1 MIMGNTVSIDGLG
14 VEFTYPEEVQNR
26 ESNAESFI
34 SIIKSVNR
42 LPFDKGTIFFSDSR
56 WDFSQFSSLNISK
69 KSMKFNFDLCCDIFR
84 DEAKSY
90 VLIQILENNCKIQ
103 TTHKEYGTLY
113 LFFNAA
119 EKSGF
124 FAVQDITDNFICGF
138 IESRSD
144 SIRQELWVKTVLRKF
159 FMYYSANFK
168 DVLSD
173 KRLKL
178 FDNKN
183 IRAFYAHAENSKFP
197 NIPDDYYNG
206 LLSATIKIAQ
216 DPSRDKNT
224 RGIACIMI
232 IMMQTGLRTGECIG
246 LQVNALKEVMLFN
259 GERAYYLNYRTWK
272 RNHGNNVSST
282 ATTYVNELTKQAYDL
297 LLEIYSEDRIRIGV
311 NYLYLGSQTRINK
324 GNYPIDTESFKK
336 GQLRFYAQV
345 NEFFQIVNLP
355 EDRYPELTRKQ
366 VSHERSITNSI
377 KDAQTLTIPHNHQF
391 RVHVCTELYNKGVPL
406 KYIQKFMAHL
416 SSEMEGYYVRPK
428 KQSPQ
433 ENMSFSMETMKKIVS
448 GEITPLGGADASG
461 LVERINDFIAKNHY
475 NVQTD
480 MDAICNSLLKKI
492 PIRQKTGGVCI
503 KSSMLRECS
512 KDAMTNEFY
521 CAYGV
526 CPNIFH
532 FFYMAD
538 VSYRQCKELEE
549 TIRINKEN
557 GFMRQ
562 VQKESNMLRSI
573 AKNKLLPELAELR
586 NTVNKK
592 SAEAVIM
599 EYPDL
604 SDIIEHLEDIEKEAT
619 AWISSNQ

>member
-1 MIMGNTVSIDGLG
+1 MIIGNTVSIDDVG
-14 VEFTYPEEVQNR
+14 VEFTYPEELQNR

-69 KSMKFNFDLCCDIFR
+69 KAMKFNFGLCCDTFR
-84 DEAKSY
+84 DESKSY

-103 TTHKEYGTLY
+103 TTHQEYGILY

-124 FAVQDITDNFICGF
+124 FAVQDITDNFICEF
-138 IESRSD
+138 IESRSI
-144 SIRQELWVKTVLRKF
+144 SIRREMWVKTVLRKF
-159 FMYYSANFK
+159 FMHYSANFK

-183 IRAFYAHAENSKFP
+183 IRAFYAHAANNKLP
-197 NIPDDYYNG
+197 NIPDDYYNE
-206 LLSATIKIAQ
+206 LLSATIKIAK

-259 GERAYYLNYRTWK
+259 GERANYLNYRTWK

-311 NYLYLGSQTRINK
+311 NYLYLGPQSRINK
-324 GNYPIDTESFKK
+324 GNYPIDTDVFKK
-336 GQLRFYAQV
+336 GQVRFYGQV
-345 NEFFQIVNLP
+345 NEFFQLVNLA

-366 VSHERSITNSI
+366 VSREPLVTNSI

-416 SSEMEGYYVRPK
+416 SSEMNGYYVRPK

-461 LVERINDFIAKNHY
+461 LVEKINDFIAKNHY

-492 PIRQKTGGVCI
+492 PIRQKTAGVCI

-526 CPNIFH
+526 CSNIFH

-549 TIRINKEN
+549 TIRINKSN

-573 AKNKLLPELAELR
+573 AKNKLLPELVELR

-604 SDIIEHLEDIEKEAT
+604 SDIIEHLEDIEKEA
-619 AWISSNQ
+619 ASWISSNQ